1 MRLIMQQWC
10 YVSVLMDIFSG
21 FAYVE
26 FADRDS
32 LAEALAYD
40 KAVNNFGLYL
50 L

>member
-1 MRLIMQQWC
+1 MRLIIQHWC
-10 YVSVLMDIFSG
+10 YISVLIYIFSG

-40 KAVNNFGLYL
+40 KAVNNLDLYL